1 VGDMANGE
9 RVGAKVGKFVGVIDD
24 ELRWVMKSLFIIIE
38 EKKEFVKSMSRQ
50 NSIIVKDT

>member
-1 VGDMANGE
+1 MANGE